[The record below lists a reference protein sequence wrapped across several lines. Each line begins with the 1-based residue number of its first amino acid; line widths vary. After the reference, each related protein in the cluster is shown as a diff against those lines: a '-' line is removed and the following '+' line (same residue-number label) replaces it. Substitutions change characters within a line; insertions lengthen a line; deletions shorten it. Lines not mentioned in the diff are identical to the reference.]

1 MVERRWI
8 FYHFCLLKTGLPHS
22 AETLDFSLSFFLQ
35 TFWVDPCAKSA
46 IILIFFYKTLLTQS
60 KFASQEVRTPVSHFV
75 KFASGIS
82 FGRRT
87 YQILKIWDV
96 WYQKTFPLSFPNWW
110 YFRFLSKNMDQG
122 ILFINKKRKVFFR
135 YQLCFHKTLSA
146 NQGPLLTQECFQDTR
161 KAIL

>member
-1 MVERRWI
+1 MVERSWI

-35 TFWVDPCAKSA
+35 TFGVDPCAKSA
-46 IILIFFYKTLLTQS
+46 IILIFFYKTLLTES

-96 WYQKTFPLSFPNWW
+96 
-110 YFRFLSKNMDQG
+110 
-122 ILFINKKRKVFFR
+122 
-135 YQLCFHKTLSA
+135 
-146 NQGPLLTQECFQDTR
+146 
-161 KAIL
+161 